1 VADLEAATA
10 GAPRL
15 SSLAPVTAAHAPAL
29 DAAMPRKAQPLERP
43 MIARIWH
50 GWTTLENAS
59 AYETLLKTEVFESIR
74 ARDIAGF
81 QGIDLLRREVGAEVE
96 FLTIMRFTSLD
107 GVRSFA
113 GQDHE
118 TAVVP
123 PEARRLLARFDDR
136 SQHYDVKVENS
147 RIVR

>member
-1 VADLEAATA
+1 
-10 GAPRL
+10 
-15 SSLAPVTAAHAPAL
+15 
-29 DAAMPRKAQPLERP
+29 

-50 GWTTLENAS
+50 GWTTLENAT

-74 ARDIAGF
+74 SRDIEGF
-81 QGIDLLRREVGAEVE
+81 QGIDLLTRQVGAEVE

-107 GVRSFA
+107 AVRSFA

-123 PEARRLLARFDDR
+123 REARRLLARFDDR
-136 SQHYDVKVENS
+136 SQHYDVKVETS
-147 RIVR
+147 RIVG